1 MNTKYLS
8 YTLIFILAVI
18 WGSSFILMKKGL
30 EVFRWDQVGS
40 IRMAISFLVLLPFI
54 IGKTKQ
60 IKKAD
65 WKFIALSGLLGN
77 GIPSFLFPLSET
89 RIDSALAGIINS
101 LTPLFTLVTGLLFFH
116 TRLAA
121 NRLAGALMIVLGK
134 PGEFDSSNALYSL
147 HVVTATLCYAF
158 SVNILRHK
166 LSHIDAIL
174 LTGFAIAFAGIPS
187 GIYLMATDFTSRLHE
202 PGALVSLVSILIL
215 GIFGTAISTFLFN
228 KLIKI

>member
-121 NRLAGALMIVLGK
+121 NRLAGVIIGLAGALMIVLGK

-147 HVVTATLCYAF
+147 
-158 SVNILRHK
+158 
-166 LSHIDAIL
+166 
-174 LTGFAIAFAGIPS
+174 
-187 GIYLMATDFTSRLHE
+187 
-202 PGALVSLVSILIL
+202 
-215 GIFGTAISTFLFN
+215 
-228 KLIKI
+228 